1 MMDLSTLNTEQKKA
15 VTQIEGPLMILA
27 GAGTGKTRVI
37 TYRIAHM
44 IYGGVRPG
52 QIVALSFTNK
62 AAKEMAERVRDLIGA
77 HAKNVWMGTFH
88 SFCLHLL
95 RKHGSHIDLASD
107 FSLADT
113 SDQIELVRR
122 SLEEKGW
129 TGLYKVDLLHSQI
142 SKAKNHLL
150 SPDDI
155 LEGKGEGLITGD
167 LAIVGHVFR
176 LYERQLKLNRVIDFD
191 DCIYKAVALLKN
203 HSQVR
208 EWCHREFKYFM
219 VDEFQDTNL
228 AQLKVLELV
237 VSKDH
242 HVCVVGDDDQSIY
255 SWRGAMYEV
264 LEHFERLFPNTT
276 VSKLEQNYRCTNV
289 ILDAANKVI
298 KNNKRR
304 KDKTLWSSS
313 TESVPISLKACDDD
327 QAEAH
332 YIVEKCLS
340 ILGAGFNPKDIAILY
355 RANTQ
360 ARAIELALKEARIPT
375 KTYGG
380 QSFFERKEIKDFICY
395 FRLILNPYDRLALWR
410 IINTP
415 HRGIGIKTLEKIEAA
430 ALAQNK
436 SPYTV
441 LRSMDQKTL
450 NEFSGLIENLMKL
463 PRSTPEEIGLL
474 GQNIIKQSGLET
486 EIKLK
491 NDNVN
496 ARDRKLQNLR
506 SMPQWLQ
513 SLASHVIKESGF
525 LDSRML
531 LDILTLDG
539 DRFESNDKE
548 RSNTVSLMTIHAAK
562 GLEFPAVFVIG
573 LEEELL
579 PHKNS
584 LIDQNSICEERRLF
598 YVALTRAKSKL
609 FLSYCQERLSG
620 YQGKL
625 ARLPSRFLKELPESS
640 ILQVQAQNICE
651 LKKSEQV
658 KSISR
663 RLSSLRESLKK
674 GAPTS

>member
-1 MMDLSTLNTEQKKA
+1 MIDLSSLNTEQKLA
-15 VTQIEGPLMILA
+15 VTRINGPLMILA

-37 TYRIAHM
+37 TFRIAHM
-44 IYGGVRPG
+44 IAQGIRPS

-62 AAKEMAERVRDLIGA
+62 AAKEMAERVRSLIGS
-77 HAKNVWMGTFH
+77 HSKNVWMGTFH
-88 SFCLHLL
+88 SFCLFLL
-95 RKHGSHIDLASD
+95 RKHGSLIGLSRD
-107 FSLADT
+107 FSLIDT

-129 TGLYKVDLLHSQI
+129 SGLYKVDLLHSQI

-150 SPDDI
+150 TPQDI
-155 LEGKGEGLITGD
+155 LDGKGEGLLSGD
-167 LAIVGHVFR
+167 NAILGQVFQ

-191 DCIYKAVALLKN
+191 DCIYKAVHLLDRN
-203 HSQVR
+203 PIVQ
-208 EWCHREFKYFM
+208 EWCHSEFTYFM

-264 LEHFERLFPNTT
+264 LERFEDLFPKT
-276 VSKLEQNYRCTNV
+276 VISKLEQNYRCTNV
-289 ILDAANKVI
+289 ILNAANKVI

-313 TESVPISLKACDDD
+313 TEEIPIVLKMCDGDTE
-327 QAEAH
+327 EAN
-332 YIVEKCLS
+332 YVVQKCLS
-340 ILGAGFNPKDIAILY
+340 LLGSGMNPRDIAVLY

-360 ARAIELALKEARIPT
+360 SRPIELALREARIPT

-380 QSFFERKEIKDFICY
+380 QSFFERKEVKDLLCY
-395 FRLILNPYDRLALWR
+395 FRLVLNPFDRLALWR

-415 HRGIGIKTLEKIEAA
+415 ARGIGLKTLEKIENL
-430 ALAQNK
+430 ALSCNK
-436 SPYTV
+436 NPYEV
-441 LRSMDQKTL
+441 LSSMDQKPL
-450 NEFSGLIENLMKL
+450 IEFSHLIESLKLL
-463 PRSTPEEIGLL
+463 PRDHPEDILRLTQE
-474 GQNIIKQSGLET
+474 IIKQTGLET

-491 NDNVN
+491 NDNMS

-506 SMPQWLQ
+506 SMPQWLH
-513 SLASHVIKESGF
+513 SLAQRIVNDTGK
-525 LDSRML
+525 LDYRTL

-539 DRFESNDKE
+539 DRFDSSEKE
-548 RSNTVSLMTIHAAK
+548 RSDTISLMTIHAAK
-562 GLEFPAVFVIG
+562 GLEFPAVFLVG

-584 LIDQNSICEERRLF
+584 LVDQHSICEERRLF

-609 FLSYCQERLSG
+609 FLTHCQERLSG

-625 ARLPSRFLKELPESS
+625 SRLPSRFIKELPDNCVLQSES
-640 ILQVQAQNICE
+640 ANIASDPADI
-651 LKKSEQV
+651 KK
-658 KSISR
+658 KISS
-663 RLSSLRESLKK
+663 RLGTLRASLKNL
-674 GAPTS
+674 PTTLT